1 MLLKV
6 GGIAAAIVIV
16 LGIGLVAGIYL
27 GFIPNP
33 FLKPPEHSARYYP
46 QDTLAYAWVTLYP
59 GGNQRGQL
67 RDLWERFNESR
78 AFRNRLDDLFDSV
91 EEETGLD
98 LEQDVFPWA
107 GPDFSMGVIEL
118 TDSDNPILAATVGVR
133 DRDAA
138 AVFVDQWLDYL
149 EDTEGGDFDA
159 DTYRDLE
166 IWVDES
172 TGQAYALTQDL
183 LVAVAAN
190 DEAEDILEEMLD
202 LAAGDG
208 KGSLSETPD
217 FQAARDALPGRRF
230 ASVYVNSRATLDSIA
245 DYSADFADLL
255 GPAGWDKAPDWVAG
269 SAKWVERGIVLE
281 TVAPNSNGYGQNIG
295 VLSDPASLIPADTL
309 AFAAATFDPDMDNW
323 REELSQYTLSD
334 WMGGDYGVPS
344 EALSLSA
351 FALGTDL
358 ARLPGP
364 EDTSADLLDFAL
376 EMVEEGI
383 GINLETDLFDY
394 LGGAA
399 IVAVNDF
406 DFDQVARA
414 PEENPIDAV
423 AVLSYTSA
431 SEGQLADTMDK
442 AADLLDEHFGLD
454 TDPTNVGADNLA
466 QVFDLRDF
474 DSDYSPGYVLH
485 SGYVTLGTTE
495 EALENIVSVQQ
506 GELGN
511 LAATG
516 EYGRAT
522 GQLPANQQFLAWV
535 NLQRIV
541 AQGNASDLQLA
552 RDEYRLLRDSLGA
565 LTVSVNADGDYIR
578 AYLVLTLFPE

>member
-6 GGIAAAIVIV
+6 GGIAAAIIIV
-16 LGIGLVAGIYL
+16 LGIGVVAGIYF
-27 GFIPNP
+27 GFVPNP

-59 GGNQRGQL
+59 GGNQGGQM

-78 AFRNRLDDLFDSV
+78 AFRNRLDDLLDSV

-107 GPDFSMGVIEL
+107 GPDFSIGVIEL
-118 TDSDNPILAATVGVR
+118 RGSDTPMLAATVGVR
-133 DRDAA
+133 DKDAA
-138 AVFVDQWLDYL
+138 AIFVDQWLDYL
-149 EDTEGGDFDA
+149 EDTDSADFDA
-159 DTYRDLE
+159 DTYRDME
-166 IWVDES
+166 IWVDKS
-172 TGQAYALTQDL
+172 AGQAYALTQDL
-183 LVAVAAN
+183 LIAVEAG
-190 DEAEDILEEMLD
+190 DETEDVLEEMLD
-202 LAAGDG
+202 LASGAGR
-208 KGSLSETPD
+208 GSLSETPD

-245 DYSADFADLL
+245 DYSADFSDLL
-255 GPAGWDKAPDWVAG
+255 ASAGWDKAPDWVAG
-269 SAKWVERGIVLE
+269 SAKWVERGVVLE
-281 TVAPNSNGYGQNIG
+281 TVAPNSNGYGQSLG
-295 VLSDPASLIPADTL
+295 VLSNPAGLIPEDTL

-323 REELSQYTLSD
+323 RAELSQYTLSD
-334 WMGGDYGVPS
+334 WMGDYGVPS

-358 ARLPGP
+358 ARIP
-364 EDTSADLLDFAL
+364 EPDDTSADLLDFAL
-376 EMVEEGI
+376 EMVDDGI

-399 IVAVNDF
+399 IVAVSEF
-406 DFDQVARA
+406 DFDQVNRN
-414 PEENPIDAV
+414 PEENPVDAV
-423 AVLSYTSA
+423 AMLSYLPDN
-431 SEGQLADTMDK
+431 EGQLSDTMDK
-442 AADLLDEHFGLD
+442 AADLLDENFGLD

-495 EALENIVSVQQ
+495 EALEAIVSAQQ

-522 GQLPANQQFLAWV
+522 GPLPANQQFLAWV
-535 NLQRIV
+535 NLQRII
-541 AQGNASDLQLA
+541 AQLNASDMQLA
-552 RDEYRLLRDSLGA
+552 RDEYRLMRDSLGA
-565 LTVSVNADGDYIR
+565 LAVSVNADGDYIR
-578 AYLVLTLFPE
+578 AYFVLTLFPE

>member
-16 LGIGLVAGIYL
+16 LGIGVVAGIYF

-33 FLKPPEHSARYYP
+33 FLKSPEHSARYYP

-59 GGNQRGQL
+59 GGNQRGQM

-78 AFRNRLDDLFDSV
+78 AFRNRLDDLLDSV

-118 TDSDNPILAATVGVR
+118 RGSDTPMLVATVGVR

-138 AVFVDQWLDYL
+138 AIFVDQWLDYL
-149 EDTEGGDFDA
+149 EDTDSADFDA
-159 DTYRDLE
+159 DTYRDME

-172 TGQAYALTQDL
+172 TGQAYALIQDL
-183 LVAVAAN
+183 LIAVEAG
-190 DEAEDILEEMLD
+190 DETEDVLEEMLD
-202 LAAGDG
+202 LAAGEG
-208 KGSLSETPD
+208 RGSLSETPD
-217 FQAARDALPGRRF
+217 FQAARDALPDRRF

-255 GPAGWDKAPDWVAG
+255 ASEGWDKAPNWVAG
-269 SAKWVERGIVLE
+269 SAKWVERGVVLE
-281 TVAPNSNGYGQNIG
+281 TVAPNSNGYGQSLG
-295 VLSDPASLIPADTL
+295 VLSDPASLIPEDTL

-323 REELSQYTLSD
+323 RTELSQYTLSD
-334 WMGGDYGVPS
+334 WMGDYSVPS

-358 ARLPGP
+358 ARIP
-364 EDTSADLLDFAL
+364 EPDDTSADLLDFAL
-376 EMVEEGI
+376 EMVEDGI

-399 IVAVNDF
+399 IVAVREF
-406 DFDQVARA
+406 DFDQVNRN
-414 PEENPIDAV
+414 PEENPVDAV
-423 AVLSYTSA
+423 AMLSYLPA
-431 SEGQLADTMDK
+431 NEGQLSDTMDK

-495 EALENIVSVQQ
+495 EALEAIVSVQQ

-522 GQLPANQQFLAWV
+522 GTLPANQQFLAWV
-535 NLQRIV
+535 NLQRII
-541 AQGNASDLQLA
+541 AQLNASDMQLA
-552 RDEYRLLRDSLGA
+552 RDEYRLMRDSLGA
-565 LTVSVNADGDYIR
+565 LTVSVNADKDYIR